1 DLYLSDYL
9 LSDILERVPAAY
21 ESRKE
26 REKQTQN
33 LFNPRIFLCG
43 LIFQKLLDI
52 SKQILFLVPS
62 SSKLPENVEPRY
74 LEEEGFHICHKP
86 YVLKKNLNKMEN
98 RLLKQTEKEDWFG
111 EDGNMIALPDPIKKL
126 WNYTLPTSYLSDD
139 FESKLETVYR
149 KAVKSDSGHHIV
161 TTIRAT
167 HIYQLDIDI
176 SSLRFTHHPLF
187 SKEHVLAARLT
198 QLYNNYQHRQQQNV
212 TEVLTEKVTISN
224 SINFVSLPKS
234 GILIS
239 VIRAPSLETRRLL
252 AVEREK
258 DHTLIKNIL
267 TVWKQIKSLRKFQ
280 QFCFPLVIL
289 ITFCKSV
296 DEYTDYDLEKTPEPS
311 APLDRAAIE
320 AMVKRRYKLIS
331 RQRDELILI
340 PELSLTADVTLIS
353 KCFWEEVQRR
363 MEIEEHKFFIN
374 IFYNEKLVSST
385 AVCKL
390 QLDFHVQFKQ
400 IFNIQIIHDPESI
413 RLEVIIH
420 EITSK
425 MNNILANVF
434 VPIPEVT
441 LLTGSAV
448 LEEIE
453 FSSAETVSPSHE
465 GVGSN
470 TLLFLDEYNSEPVLL
485 MTSGIIICAVSW
497 GIDKNGNALSPPA
510 PRPKSFIESDL
521 NTIDAIASI
530 GVSWLNDIQKLAE
543 WAKKARIDPHDP
555 QNSSLMQLIEVNQH
569 ALQYFR
575 LEQMQEEFNFVTDK
589 EMEKSKRFL
598 LLILRDSG
606 VSEYSYFKQ
615 VPPYDKEIPDNR
627 KFHIFFIMTYS
638 FRVWCAVFIT
648 IYIITLKVKATVV
661 KRLLTV
667 KHQYTLADIVVESA
681 EVSTIS
687 KAILNLIT
695 PRQNLKPLRKERK
708 KVPVQTLSDGDIKM
722 LINII
727 TAYNIPMRKFQP
739 FVEVTFQRST
749 YQTSIADGTQ
759 PCWNQKLEVD
769 FKSPNGDYNGAMLCK
784 MKDKIFINVFDSVIL
799 ENIENDCYKSCT
811 VKPRIKH
818 WLGSITIPF
827 NTILQQSKVSGT
839 FKMNTP
845 PMLLGYTWKKKEA
858 GSCEEYF
865 EFGLTE
871 GSLLTLFIT
880 LDPQISC
887 LDEVS
892 FHFILET
899 IEDEKIIQ
907 LAYQFQKECEDL
919 FPKRSLIT
927 SVIDSE
933 CRVGFVTRYIRPLA
947 PSPQLL
953 EAFPKNSQATLRLIA
968 RFVSLIPFIPS
979 SLKISN
985 SCNIWLTS
993 QQFLNLAVGD
1003 EAEHAVLLCNYF
1015 LHMGM
1020 KAFIIL
1026 GNSIF
1031 AGATVN
1037 VITQEKTNT
1046 MIWNPETG
1054 ECFEQFNAFC
1064 SLQTVGSLINNENI
1078 WFNVQKNNNLMNV
1091 SFDVSRENN
1100 WHPFF
1105 RKSSSHRVLTSVQPQ
1120 ELVYYSTERSIV
1132 IKLQNRI
1139 EWALKNKIME
1149 WRAHQPTRWNRYC
1162 ATVLY
1167 NALPILEQ
1175 NLGQPVSE
1183 EYNIEIESLLKDYK
1197 VSGFPIQMRYTEL
1210 QMIIEKVNSTGVHNI
1225 DLPNIEFALAV
1236 YIHPYPNN
1244 ILSVWIYVASL
1255 FPDI

>member
-1 DLYLSDYL
+1 
-9 LSDILERVPAAY
+9 
-21 ESRKE
+21 
-26 REKQTQN
+26 
-33 LFNPRIFLCG
+33 
-43 LIFQKLLDI
+43 
-52 SKQILFLVPS
+52 
-62 SSKLPENVEPRY
+62 
-74 LEEEGFHICHKP
+74 
-86 YVLKKNLNKMEN
+86 
-98 RLLKQTEKEDWFG
+98 
-111 EDGNMIALPDPIKKL
+111 
-126 WNYTLPTSYLSDD
+126 
-139 FESKLETVYR
+139 
-149 KAVKSDSGHHIV
+149 
-161 TTIRAT
+161 
-167 HIYQLDIDI
+167 
-176 SSLRFTHHPLF
+176 
-187 SKEHVLAARLT
+187 
-198 QLYNNYQHRQQQNV
+198 
-212 TEVLTEKVTISN
+212 
-224 SINFVSLPKS
+224 
-234 GILIS
+234 
-239 VIRAPSLETRRLL
+239 
-252 AVEREK
+252 
-258 DHTLIKNIL
+258 
-267 TVWKQIKSLRKFQ
+267 
-280 QFCFPLVIL
+280 
-289 ITFCKSV
+289 
-296 DEYTDYDLEKTPEPS
+296 
-311 APLDRAAIE
+311 
-320 AMVKRRYKLIS
+320 MVKRRYKLIS

-413 RLEVIIH
+413 RLEIH

-555 QNSSLMQLIEVNQH
+555 QNSSLMQLIEYKSDADQH

-615 VPPYDKEIPDNR
+615 VPPYDKEIPDS
-627 KFHIFFIMTYS
+627 IFQDVES
-638 FRVWCAVFIT
+638 QKDEVFIISGEDT
-648 IYIITLKVKATVV
+648 VGEQRIMAIKYLEKVKATVV

-681 EVSTIS
+681 EVSTI
-687 KAILNLIT
+687 
-695 PRQNLKPLRKERK
+695 R
-708 KVPVQTLSDGDIKM
+708 
-722 LINII
+722 
-727 TAYNIPMRKFQP
+727 
-739 FVEVTFQRST
+739 
-749 YQTSIADGTQ
+749 
-759 PCWNQKLEVD
+759 
-769 FKSPNGDYNGAMLCK
+769 SPNGDYNGAMLCK

-887 LDEVS
+887 LDEGNQQS
-892 FHFILET
+892 PLLQLET

>member
-1 DLYLSDYL
+1 ESKLDLYLSDYL
-9 LSDILERVPAAY
+9 LSDILERVP
-21 ESRKE
+21 
-26 REKQTQN
+26 
-33 LFNPRIFLCG
+33 
-43 LIFQKLLDI
+43 KLLDI

-212 TEVLTEKVTISN
+212 TEVLTEKVSYLVAID
-224 SINFVSLPKS
+224 FECMYF
-234 GILIS
+234 
-239 VIRAPSLETRRLL
+239 RETRRLL

-280 QFCFPLVIL
+280 QCICTPVKLQG
-289 ITFCKSV
+289 TTGYGKGEKSV

-353 KCFWEEVQRR
+353 KCF
-363 MEIEEHKFFIN
+363 
-374 IFYNEKLVSST
+374 
-385 AVCKL
+385 C
-390 QLDFHVQFKQ
+390 
-400 IFNIQIIHDPESI
+400 
-413 RLEVIIH
+413 
-420 EITSK
+420 
-425 MNNILANVF
+425 
-434 VPIPEVT
+434 
-441 LLTGSAV
+441 
-448 LEEIE
+448 
-453 FSSAETVSPSHE
+453 
-465 GVGSN
+465 
-470 TLLFLDEYNSEPVLL
+470 
-485 MTSGIIICAVSW
+485 
-497 GIDKNGNALSPPA
+497 
-510 PRPKSFIESDL
+510 DL

-555 QNSSLMQLIEVNQH
+555 QNSTKQILYQH

-615 VPPYDKEIPDNR
+615 VPPYDKEIPDS
-627 KFHIFFIMTYS
+627 IFQ
-638 FRVWCAVFIT
+638 
-648 IYIITLKVKATVV
+648 VKATVV

-681 EVSTIS
+681 EVSTISIIS

-727 TAYNIPMRKFQP
+727 TAYNIPMRKCIS
-739 FVEVTFQRST
+739 R
-749 YQTSIADGTQ
+749 
-759 PCWNQKLEVD
+759 
-769 FKSPNGDYNGAMLCK
+769 SPNGDYNGAMLCK

-799 ENIENDCYKSCT
+799 ENIE
-811 VKPRIKH
+811 
-818 WLGSITIPF
+818 
-827 NTILQQSKVSGT
+827 VSGT

-892 FHFILET
+892 FHFIVEEVT
-899 IEDEKIIQ
+899 FENIYIRIQ
-907 LAYQFQKECEDL
+907 HRNRSFGPTDL
-919 FPKRSLIT
+919 RRSLIT

-1105 RKSSSHRVLTSVQPQ
+1105 RKSSSHRVLTSVQ
-1120 ELVYYSTERSIV
+1120 
-1132 IKLQNRI
+1132 
-1139 EWALKNKIME
+1139 
-1149 WRAHQPTRWNRYC
+1149 
-1162 ATVLY
+1162 
-1167 NALPILEQ
+1167 
-1175 NLGQPVSE
+1175 
-1183 EYNIEIESLLKDYK
+1183 

>member
-1 DLYLSDYL
+1 ESKLDLYLSDYL
-9 LSDILERVPAAY
+9 LSDILERVP
-21 ESRKE
+21 
-26 REKQTQN
+26 
-33 LFNPRIFLCG
+33 
-43 LIFQKLLDI
+43 KLLDI

-212 TEVLTEKVTISN
+212 TEVLTEKVSYLVAID
-224 SINFVSLPKS
+224 FECMYF
-234 GILIS
+234 
-239 VIRAPSLETRRLL
+239 RETRRLL

-280 QFCFPLVIL
+280 QCICTPVKLQG
-289 ITFCKSV
+289 TTGYGKGEKSV

-353 KCFWEEVQRR
+353 KCFWYLQRR

-413 RLEVIIH
+413 RLEVIAF
-420 EITSK
+420 EFFKCST
-425 MNNILANVF
+425 NVF

-555 QNSSLMQLIEVNQH
+555 QNSTKQILCISLYQH

-615 VPPYDKEIPDNR
+615 VPPYDKEIPDS
-627 KFHIFFIMTYS
+627 IFQDVES
-638 FRVWCAVFIT
+638 QKDEVFIISGEDT
-648 IYIITLKVKATVV
+648 VGEQRIMAIKYLEKVVNCVDKIHLILYFNFV
-661 KRLLTV
+661 KS
-667 KHQYTLADIVVESA
+667 I
-681 EVSTIS
+681 IS

-727 TAYNIPMRKFQP
+727 TAYNIPMRKCISSSLLLFQVQP

-892 FHFILET
+892 FHFIVEEVT
-899 IEDEKIIQ
+899 FENIYIRIQ
-907 LAYQFQKECEDL
+907 HRNRSFGPTDL
-919 FPKRSLIT
+919 RRSLIT

-1105 RKSSSHRVLTSVQPQ
+1105 RKSSSHRV
-1120 ELVYYSTERSIV
+1120 
-1132 IKLQNRI
+1132 I